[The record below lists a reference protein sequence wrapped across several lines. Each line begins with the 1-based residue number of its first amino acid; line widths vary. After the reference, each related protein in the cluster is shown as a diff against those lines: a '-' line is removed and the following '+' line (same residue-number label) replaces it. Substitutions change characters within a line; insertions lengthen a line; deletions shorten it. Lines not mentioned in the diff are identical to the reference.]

1 MPKCLVF
8 KVPKVTRI
16 SVTYCWTFW
25 LKDDDAGE
33 EEQEDGLAQLWTML
47 GHTRDGRISDRRAAH
62 IEPPKLKVCAVVGQ
76 LRDASVSDRRV
87 VNIESFQLRAVLGH
101 HHEARIG

>member
-1 MPKCLVF
+1 
-8 KVPKVTRI
+8 
-16 SVTYCWTFW
+16 
-25 LKDDDAGE
+25 
-33 EEQEDGLAQLWTML
+33 ML
-47 GHTRDGRISDRRAAH
+47 GRVDIKKLKKG
-62 IEPPKLKVCAVVGQ
+62 PPKLKVCAVVGQ